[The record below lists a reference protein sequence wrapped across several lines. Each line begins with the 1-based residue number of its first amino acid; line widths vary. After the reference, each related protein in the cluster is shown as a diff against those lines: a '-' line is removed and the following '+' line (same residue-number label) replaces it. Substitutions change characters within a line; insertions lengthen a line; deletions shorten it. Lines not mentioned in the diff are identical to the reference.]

1 MITKHRVDT
10 RAKALIK
17 EYSNRGFNYQT
28 VVRLKNREQY
38 NPSYMTYLASYN
50 SKMDIS
56 YIDRIMDNLVSR
68 RKGIEYACA
77 FLEPDDEYNNHLHV
91 AWYSS
96 LSLNRKQI
104 AKAINTRVSNLIEV
118 LPIDGKEQAIDYFT
132 KRLYSAGTY
141 NNFYG

>member
-1 MITKHRVDT
+1 MITKHREET

-38 NPSYMTYLASYN
+38 NPSHMTYLASYN

-56 YIDRIMDNLVSR
+56 YIDRVMDNLVSR

-77 FLEPDDEYNNHLHV
+77 FLEPDDEYNNHSHV
-91 AWYSS
+91 A
-96 LSLNRKQI
+96 R
-104 AKAINTRVSNLIEV
+104 
-118 LPIDGKEQAIDYFT
+118 
-132 KRLYSAGTY
+132 
-141 NNFYG
+141 